1 MYCRPWATMKSYW
14 DFQWKHIFVA
24 ATLQQSQNSL
34 ILLQCF
40 CSIFLILQKAKAIL
54 KTCCSTWNFFLTFL
68 IEHIGSG
75 PWAKY
80 ASYSSS
86 LKHYSPPVC
95 SLTPYMQSFLYFF
108 YSPWKPQG
116 TRGLLM
122 FSGSMKRGNGM
133 N

>member
-1 MYCRPWATMKSYW
+1 MLKNYPHILFCGR
-14 DFQWKHIFVA
+14 KHIFVA

-34 ILLQCF
+34 ISLQCF
-40 CSIFLILQKAKAIL
+40 SSIFLILQKAKAIL
-54 KTCCSTWNFFLTFL
+54 KTCCSTCNFFLTFL

-80 ASYSSS
+80 ASYSSN

-95 SLTPYMQSFLYFF
+95 SLTPYMQSFLFFF
-108 YSPWKPQG
+108 YSPWKPQA

-122 FSGSMKRGNGM
+122 FSGSMKRDNGM

>member
-1 MYCRPWATMKSYW
+1 MFKNYAYILFCCR
-14 DFQWKHIFVA
+14 KHIFVA

-40 CSIFLILQKAKAIL
+40 SSIFLILQKAKAIL

-122 FSGSMKRGNGM
+122 FSGSMKRDNGM